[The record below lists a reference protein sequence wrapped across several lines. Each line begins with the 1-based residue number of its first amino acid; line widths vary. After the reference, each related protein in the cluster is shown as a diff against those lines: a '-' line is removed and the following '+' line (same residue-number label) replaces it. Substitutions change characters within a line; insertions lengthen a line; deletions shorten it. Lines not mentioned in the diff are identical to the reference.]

1 MIGIVVTGHGNFGTG
16 LTSSIKLIAGEP
28 EKFIPVDFTEDM
40 STADLDVRLMNAF
53 EQLKDCEGGIL
64 IFSDLVGGSPFKLSA
79 EMSVTLADQY
89 HIAVLSGTNLGML
102 IEANLSRQFVE
113 DADELADSVVETGK
127 DQVIHYVYQEKKQ
140 PEETD
145 DSGDGI

>member
-40 STADLDVRLMNAF
+40 STADLDARLMNAF

-127 DQVIHYVYQEKKQ
+127 DQVIHYVYQEKKR

>member
-40 STADLDVRLMNAF
+40 STADLDARLMNAF